1 MIKLI
6 KLQNND
12 LIVGE
17 VIDIRAG
24 TMLIRNVY
32 LIVSSYDSDNKPLF
46 ELIDYTQLYSIPE
59 LAISW
64 GSTVSIETPNLSV
77 LNMYK
82 ERTAS
87 VKDYE

>member
-12 LIVGE
+12 LIIGE

-32 LIVSSYDSDNKPLF
+32 VIVSSYDSDNKPLF

-64 GSTVSIETPNLSV
+64 GSAVSIETPNINV